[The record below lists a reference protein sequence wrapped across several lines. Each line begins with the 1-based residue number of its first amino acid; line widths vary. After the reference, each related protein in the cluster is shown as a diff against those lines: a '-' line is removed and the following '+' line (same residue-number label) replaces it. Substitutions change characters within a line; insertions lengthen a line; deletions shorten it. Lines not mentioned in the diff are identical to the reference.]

1 MMRDCFR
8 CNKLALLPELRH
20 HGRQCIVLGVHP
32 LQHLPDPEAG
42 VPTHISHQLS
52 AGLSYPHLSPHLHPV
67 VPCEDVLPPHTVVR
81 QYCSCS
87 CQQIPQL
94 LGMMELLE
102 EIAREEDI
110 KTSLSGDQE
119 QSPRQPPVNFNS
131 PDLKNLRERL
141 LKEVVSSSNARVIIE
156 KPKVK
161 TLFDTRPNLTANF
174 LLPGADT
181 PMMAKDSMSCLKGVP
196 AMSQETFTFSLDRDI
211 DQSLQ
216 ALIMR
221 LLPLATNY
229 SNVVSWCEEIDRTDG
244 LVNKA
249 QLQAAG
255 LPAGAEPGQGQAD
268 PPPTPPPVAVQQ
280 ALHGDPQ

>member
-1 MMRDCFR
+1 
-8 CNKLALLPELRH
+8 
-20 HGRQCIVLGVHP
+20 
-32 LQHLPDPEAG
+32 
-42 VPTHISHQLS
+42 
-52 AGLSYPHLSPHLHPV
+52 
-67 VPCEDVLPPHTVVR
+67 
-81 QYCSCS
+81 
-87 CQQIPQL
+87 
-94 LGMMELLE
+94 MELLE

-156 KPKVK
+156 KPKMK

-181 PMMAKDSMSCLKGVP
+181 PMMAKESMSCLKGVP
-196 AMSQETFTFSLDRDI
+196 AMSQETFTFSPDRDI
-211 DQSLQ
+211 DQ
-216 ALIMR
+216 
-221 LLPLATNY
+221 
-229 SNVVSWCEEIDRTDG
+229 VSWCEEIDRTDG